1 MIINGQIVLEC
12 KWKQKSFSAKNIQIF
27 RKQHPKGIN
36 VLVASDCRTETGIL
50 IRTMAILHL
59 QTLVGVNGSVLY
71 MKATVIL
78 C

>member
-36 VLVASDCRTETGIL
+36 VLVASDCKTGTEERNGIL
-50 IRTMAILHL
+50 IHTVSIHHL
-59 QTLVGVNGSVLY
+59 QNFLKKY
-71 MKATVIL
+71 I
-78 C
+78 